1 MGVQHNLNENQVI
14 FMDVR
19 DYPKFMSVQ
28 GYLWVS
34 RIIPKFMGVQK
45 YLHQNLWVSRNTPI
59 PNLWVSGIG
68 R

>member
-14 FMDVR
+14 FMDVQ
-19 DYPKFMSVQ
+19 DYPKFMDVQ
-28 GYLWVS
+28 DYPKFMGVQDYLWVS
-34 RIIPKFMGVQK
+34 RITKIYGCPGSSKI
-45 YLHQNLWVSRNTPI
+45 I